1 VRGLYIAISVLWAAS
16 VARAEDDPVQKA
28 RTHFEAG
35 SALYRV
41 GNYPDALREFQLGYK
56 LAPRPRFLLN
66 IGQCHRK
73 LDDLPQARAALQRFL
88 DEAPADAPERMQV
101 KELLAD
107 VEREIATRPP
117 KPPPAPEP
125 VVAPPPPVAAP
136 QPVAITAAA
145 PPPPKKKS
153 AVRHLAWIIP
163 VSVVVVGAA
172 VLGGVLG
179 SQPSRTGCGD
189 TGVIGCIP

>member
-1 VRGLYIAISVLWAAS
+1 VRGFV
-16 VARAEDDPVQKA
+16 VALSLIVSLPAYADDDPVVRA

-41 GNYPDALREFQLGYK
+41 GNYTDALREFQLGYK

-88 DEAPADAPERMQV
+88 DEAPPDAAERGQV

-107 VEREIATRPP
+107 VEREIAARPP
-117 KPPPAPEP
+117 KPAPAPEP
-125 VVAPPPPVAAP
+125 VVATPPPAPVAMVVAAP
-136 QPVAITAAA
+136 A
-145 PPPPKKKS
+145 PKKNRRCVIS
-153 AVRHLAWIIP
+153 P
-163 VSVVVVGAA
+163 
-172 VLGGVLG
+172 G
-179 SQPSRTGCGD
+179 SFR
-189 TGVIGCIP
+189 

>member
-1 VRGLYIAISVLWAAS
+1 VRGFL
-16 VARAEDDPVQKA
+16 VALSLMVAFPVQAEDDPVTRA

-41 GNYPDALREFQLGYK
+41 GNYNDALREFQLGYQ

-88 DEAPADAPERMQV
+88 DEAPADAAERGQV

-107 VEREIATRPP
+107 VEREIASRPP
-117 KPPPAPEP
+117 KPAPTPEP
-125 VVAPPPPVAAP
+125 VIAAP
-136 QPVAITAAA
+136 TPAPVTVVVTA
-145 PPPPKKKS
+145 PPPKKKS

-163 VSVVVVGAA
+163 VSAVVIGAVVVGA
-172 VLGGVLG
+172 VLG
-179 SQPSRTGCGD
+179 SQPSRTGCSD
-189 TGVIGCIP
+189 PGVIGCLP